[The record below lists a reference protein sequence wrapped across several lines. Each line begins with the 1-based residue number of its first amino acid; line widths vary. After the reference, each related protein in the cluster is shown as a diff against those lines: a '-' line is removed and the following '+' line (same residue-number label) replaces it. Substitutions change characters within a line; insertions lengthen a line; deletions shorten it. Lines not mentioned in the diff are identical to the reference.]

1 MAINGRSRNWKK
13 VFHEQLEEDAV
24 EDTWRRR
31 HRPLM
36 NTALELRVL
45 RGIVHISCPGMQHSA
60 RPESLRVCWILL
72 ARIVEFLRFLLGVE
86 VVEVAEP
93 LIEAMHRGQ
102 KLVTITQMILA
113 ELRRGIPDRLEH
125 LRQGGIFLL
134 NAAFR
139 TR

>member
-1 MAINGRSRNWKK
+1 MLDSSG
-13 VFHEQLEEDAV
+13 
-24 EDTWRRR
+24 
-31 HRPLM
+31 
-36 NTALELRVL
+36 
-45 RGIVHISCPGMQHSA
+45 
-60 RPESLRVCWILL
+60 PE
-72 ARIVEFLRFLLGVE
+72 VEFLRFLLGVE

-134 NAAFR
+134 DAAFR
-139 TR
+139 TRDADPISNSITEPNFGSVIRTKLAKSVSSDWLLR